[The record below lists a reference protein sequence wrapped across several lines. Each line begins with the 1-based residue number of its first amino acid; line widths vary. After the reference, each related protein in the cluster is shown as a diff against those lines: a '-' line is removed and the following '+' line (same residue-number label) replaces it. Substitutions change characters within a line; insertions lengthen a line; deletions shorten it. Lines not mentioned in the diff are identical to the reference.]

1 MKYITL
7 LILSAITISSG
18 FAPSSNAGRKFS
30 SSTTSLW
37 AGRPKIGKGKPVA
50 EKPAAKTGKGKPVAK
65 KTASKEAKPGF
76 SLSSFGGG
84 GDGGKKKETPLLPA
98 KKGKLAKK
106 SPPAKKSSP
115 AKKVVEKPSKATP
128 AKAGFSFPSFGGG
141 EKKKESKVSKTESA
155 GKESKVSKTESAGKE
170 SKVSKTGSAGKKA
183 AFSSKKEKVQLK
195 GKPALSKKSKPAGKK
210 VMVSKVTKTK
220 APQKTRGTVKV
231 VQVARPNGSFE
242 VKLVGDV
249 PPFFKK

>member
-37 AGRPKIGKGKPVA
+37 AGRPKIGKVKPVA

-84 GDGGKKKETPLLPA
+84 GDGGKKKETPVLPA

-141 EKKKESKVSKTESA
+141 GKKKREQSLQNRISREREQSLQNRISREREQSLQN
-155 GKESKVSKTESAGKE
+155 GISR
-170 SKVSKTGSAGKKA
+170 
-183 AFSSKKEKVQLK
+183 EKGRFLK
-195 GKPALSKKSKPAGKK
+195 
-210 VMVSKVTKTK
+210 
-220 APQKTRGTVKV
+220 
-231 VQVARPNGSFE
+231 
-242 VKLVGDV
+242 
-249 PPFFKK
+249 